1 MKAVVRILSA
11 LALALVATQASAQVS
26 FFERENFEGQAVT
39 VDKPMA
45 DLRSYG
51 FSDVEVSVVV
61 AGDQWE
67 FCEEVQFS
75 GRCVVLRPG
84 SYASLGAMGLRAR
97 ILSVRAAH
105 REPRVVEPWRP
116 PVAPPVALPMSSRIT
131 LYEHD
136 GYQGRSFVADRPI
149 AELQPYGFDDHASS
163 AEVSGGP
170 WEVCEDAR
178 FGGRCVV
185 LRPGRYPS
193 LRAMGLNDRVSS
205 VRSGGRDMHGGEDPR
220 YPPPPLTPTRVAQI
234 IFYEHDDFRGQ
245 SLTADRPIN
254 DFAPHGFADRASSVV
269 VTGGAWE
276 ACEHPQFRGRCVV
289 LRPGRYAS
297 LRDLGLNDRLSSVR
311 AASGD
316 VPFTDDTRYPV
327 APVAAQA
334 TFYEHDGFQG
344 QSFTTDRQ
352 IGDFGRFGFA
362 DRASSV
368 IVVGDRWEVCE
379 HPHFAGRCVVLRPGS
394 YPSLGSMGLNDRLSS
409 VRALGR
415 DARIDDHR
423 YAPMPIGGSPD
434 YRRRRDER
442 LYEVEIS
449 VARAVVGLPEQ
460 RCWVER
466 EHVAVDQDNANVPN
480 AIVGAIIGGV
490 LGHQIGG
497 GTGRDVATVGG
508 AIAGAAIGANIGRD
522 STPGQSTFQDV
533 RRCERVPSQARPQYW
548 DVTYNFR
555 GVEHRVQM
563 TSPPG
568 RTLTVNER
576 GEPRW

>member
-1 MKAVVRILSA
+1 MKAVLRIG
-11 LALALVATQASAQVS
+11 LALATAVIATQAAAQVS

-39 VDKPMA
+39 VNKPMA
-45 DLRSYG
+45 DLRSHG
-51 FSDVEVSVVV
+51 FSDRELSVVV

-67 FCEEVQFS
+67 FCDDVQFG

-84 SYASLGAMGLRAR
+84 SYASLGVIGLRGR
-97 ILSVRAAH
+97 ILSVRAVQ
-105 REPRVVEPWRP
+105 REPRVLEPRRP
-116 PVAPPVALPMSSRIT
+116 PVAPPLAPPMSSRIT

-149 AELQPYGFDDHASS
+149 TELQRHGFHDRASS
-163 AEVSGGP
+163 AEVTGEP
-170 WEVCEDAR
+170 WEACEDAR

-205 VRSGGRDMHGGEDPR
+205 VRVAGREVHSGEDPR
-220 YPPPPLTPTRVAQI
+220 YPPPPLTRHRGSQVV
-234 IFYEHDDFRGQ
+234 FFEHDDFQGQ
-245 SLTADRPIN
+245 AFTADRQIN
-254 DFAPHGFADRASSVV
+254 DFAPYGFADRASSAV
-269 VTGGAWE
+269 VTGAAWE

-297 LRDLGLNDRLSSVR
+297 LRDLGMNDRFSSVR
-311 AASGD
+311 AATGD
-316 VPFTDDTRYPV
+316 VPGSDDARNPV
-327 APVAAQA
+327 MPLAAQA

-352 IGDFGRFGFA
+352 IGDFARYGFA

-379 HPHFAGRCVVLRPGS
+379 HPNFAGRCVVLRPGS
-394 YPSLGSMGLNDRLSS
+394 YPSLGSMGLNDRVSS
-409 VRALGR
+409 VRTLGR
-415 DARIDDHR
+415 DTRVDDHR
-423 YAPMPIGGSPD
+423 YAPLSIGGGPD
-434 YRRRRDER
+434 YRRRGDER

-449 VARAVVGLPEQ
+449 AARAVVGLPEQ

-466 EHVAVDQDNANVPN
+466 EQVVLDQGNANVSN
-480 AIVGAIIGGV
+480 AIIGAVIGGI

-497 GTGRDVATVGG
+497 GSGKDAATVGG
-508 AIAGAAIGANIGRD
+508 AVAGAAIGANMGRD
-522 STPGQSTFQDV
+522 GDPVQSTFQDV

-548 DVTYNFR
+548 DVTYYFR

-568 RTLTVNER
+568 RSLTVNER